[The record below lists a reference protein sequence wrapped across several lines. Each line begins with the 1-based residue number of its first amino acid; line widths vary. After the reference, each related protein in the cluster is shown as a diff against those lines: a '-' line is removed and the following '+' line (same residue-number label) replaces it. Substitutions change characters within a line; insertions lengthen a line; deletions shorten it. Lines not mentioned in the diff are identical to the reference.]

1 MHKLYTM
8 SYFANLRIQRIIIH
22 EIFKR
27 SEDGNIVVPKYNS
40 SLTQLDT
47 IGVQTLQNRI
57 VNALGDNS
65 HSIEMDIANS
75 AEGSTFQ
82 LGALLLRG
90 GNNDFVET
98 SKKIACELS
107 KAQNTRNIPGGI
119 VLIFSGVTGL
129 NSYAT
134 WGIIKAEVHEGF
146 IKQNDSDA
154 ILLRYI
160 TDLLLTPQQRLYK
173 LGMFIEIGNSTPD
186 SAERLPSDFK
196 NYVYDHNMTRN
207 ETQHAAFYFYRDFL
221 GCNYSPTDKKLTS
234 DFYYETKNFIK
245 SSDFSEEERGELNTA
260 LFTYMKVSQEQVI
273 HVEGFADEF
282 LPSEERKQ
290 EYINYMESKS
300 FPTHAV
306 GKDLTYIKTKLK
318 QRKITFTTNVKIIA
332 PADEFNQLVQI
343 RPDTD
348 NEQTVVT
355 IKGLVLNHD

>member
-1 MHKLYTM
+1 M
-8 SYFANLRIQRIIIH
+8 SFFANLRIQKIIIH

-27 SEDGNIVVPKYNS
+27 NDDGTIPPPKYNS

-47 IGVQTLQNRI
+47 IGIQTLQNRI

-65 HSIEMDIANS
+65 HSIEMDVANS
-75 AEGSTFQ
+75 SEGSTFQ
-82 LGALLLRG
+82 LGASLLKA
-90 GNNDFVET
+90 GNDDFVET
-98 SKKIACELS
+98 SKRIAYKLAE
-107 KAQNTRNIPGGI
+107 AQNTRNIPGGI
-119 VLIFSGVTGL
+119 VLIFSGITGL
-129 NSYAT
+129 NNYTT

-146 IKQNDSDA
+146 IKENESDV

-173 LGMFIEIGNSTPD
+173 LGMFIEIGDSTPE
-186 SAERLPSDFK
+186 STERLPSDFK

-207 ETQHAAFYFYRDFL
+207 ETQHAAYYFYRDFL

-260 LFTYMKVSQEQVI
+260 LFTYMKVSQEQIV

-282 LPSEERKQ
+282 LPSEEKKQ

-306 GKDLTYIKTKLK
+306 GKDLTYIKAKLK
-318 QRKITFTTNVKIIA
+318 QRKVTFTTNVKIIA

-343 RPDTD
+343 RPDAE

-355 IKGLVLNHD
+355 IKGFVQNHD